1 VRNPKSDTL
10 PAEAAQ
16 FALLRRLAPSLRHRL
31 IGGLHPIN
39 LLAELAA
46 RRLASEPPDLVSA
59 RDAITRIQ
67 AQGRL
72 ATATSVATLAWI
84 TGEESASIPLK
95 DGIEE
100 TVALVRTD
108 SEMRGTEL
116 SSRIGDL
123 DVTVARRALRTVF
136 TAMLVSAV
144 DAVPRPA
151 RIELTVSKEDGGS
164 GGGVVVRVENVSL
177 QEAGNAEFAGEGRP
191 LTWDDVQALARLEG
205 VEVHATAAPP
215 AFHCRFRP
223 YAA

>member
-1 VRNPKSDTL
+1 VRDPKSGTL
-10 PAEAAQ
+10 LAEAAQ

-46 RRLASEPPDLVSA
+46 RRLAGEPPDPASA
-59 RDAITRIQ
+59 RDAVARIQ

-84 TGEESASIPLK
+84 TGEESPSVSLK
-95 DGIEE
+95 EGIEE
-100 TVALVRTD
+100 SVALLRTD

-123 DVTVARRALRTVF
+123 DVTVSRRALRTVF
-136 TAMLVSAV
+136 TALLVSAV

-151 RIELTVSKEDGGS
+151 RIEFHASKEDGGS
-164 GGGVVVRVENVSL
+164 GGGVLVHVETVSL
-177 QEAGNAEFAGEGRP
+177 QEGGSPAFAGDGRP
-191 LTWDDVQALARLEG
+191 LTWDDVQVLARLEG
-205 VEVHATAAPP
+205 VEVRATTAPP